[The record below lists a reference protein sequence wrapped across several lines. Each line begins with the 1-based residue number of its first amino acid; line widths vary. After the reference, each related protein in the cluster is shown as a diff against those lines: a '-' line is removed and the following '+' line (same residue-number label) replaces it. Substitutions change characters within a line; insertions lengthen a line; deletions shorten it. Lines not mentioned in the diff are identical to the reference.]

1 MFTLKKIIKKSPNKM
16 EVFYFT
22 IGILSVLVVLLTI
35 FIIIGLKSLFKLK
48 NDFRIQVG
56 ITDRRFDNLYN
67 EKKQEVNDLYRNI
80 NDHVSELQ
88 RQINK

>member
-1 MFTLKKIIKKSPNKM
+1 M

-22 IGILSVLVVLLTI
+22 IGVLSVMVVLLTI
-35 FIIIGLKSLFKLK
+35 FIVIGMKSLFKLK
-48 NDFRIQVG
+48 NDFRIQVD

-67 EKKQEVNDLYRNI
+67 EKNQEVNEIYRNI
-80 NDHVSELQ
+80 NNHISELQ